1 MSGVERRRRAFFFQA
16 EDGIRDLTV
25 TGVQAC
31 AHPSTGDCNGCH
43 TTTPTFA
50 LHVSGGAK
58 PSNHIPTNAPC
69 AQCHTTAGNYAAYVM
84 GATGHAGITS
94 GCAQCHGPGLTFANM
109 APPPLKLPPG

>member
-69 AQCHTTAGNYAAYVM
+69 AQGRTTAGDYAPYVQ
-84 GATGHAGITS
+84 GATGDARITS
-94 GCAQCHGPGLTFANM
+94 GCAEGPGPGRPLRNIG
-109 APPPLKLPPG
+109 PPPPNLA